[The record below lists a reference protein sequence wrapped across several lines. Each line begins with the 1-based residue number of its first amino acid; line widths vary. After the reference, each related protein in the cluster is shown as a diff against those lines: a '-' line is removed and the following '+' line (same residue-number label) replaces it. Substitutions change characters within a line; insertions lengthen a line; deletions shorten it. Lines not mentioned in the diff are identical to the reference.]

1 MRRIYFFMFL
11 SAWMFAACS
20 SNSGMEKTD
29 APAMEAP
36 VETQAATPAEP
47 SAGKSNEEEVFHHP
61 GVGFSLTKPMEWKYL
76 SPEMVQAARQS
87 TKLDDK
93 ELEKAIKANPNS
105 PLVVIT
111 RYHEPYP
118 TLNPSVSVQ
127 ITNLSIEGMPPKDFL
142 SMNMEVMKR
151 AFPDLTYVDKVQDTN
166 VDGISGAY
174 TKVKYTYTMA
184 EGGQKFP
191 TLARTWMLPRGNKIF
206 IISMYGPQEGPDVS
220 DEAFD
225 KILGSIKIDKK

>member
-1 MRRIYFFMFL
+1 
-11 SAWMFAACS
+11 
-20 SNSGMEKTD
+20 
-29 APAMEAP
+29 
-36 VETQAATPAEP
+36 
-47 SAGKSNEEEVFHHP
+47 
-61 GVGFSLTKPMEWKYL
+61 
-76 SPEMVQAARQS
+76 MVRAARQS

-93 ELEKAIKANPNS
+93 DLEKAIKENPNS

-111 RYHEPYP
+111 RYKEPYP

-127 ITNLSIEGMPPKDFL
+127 ISNLSIEGMPPKDFL

-166 VDGISGAY
+166 VDGIEGAY

-184 EGGQKFP
+184 KGGQEYP

-220 DEAFD
+220 DEAFNS
-225 KILGSIKIDKK
+225 ILSSIKIDKH